1 MRERLSR
8 LRYEQVAWGI
18 AVLTGVA
25 LSASRLVGV
34 HGPESA
40 LALGVVLPPL
50 AGALGARAFLN
61 TRRSK
66 ERRLETALG
75 QATLGALVLWALPVL
90 ILALNQLRV
99 RNCAPVEGLAF
110 MVLGP
115 GLGTLLA
122 ALAGVA
128 AGMWVGRPKLATT
141 LAALAPLASYGVGFW
156 SFWSTPA
163 IFVYDHFAGW
173 FPGTLYD
180 EDIGLP
186 MSLVTFRLVTVA
198 WGLALLNAVHAF
210 RLHDTG
216 TRRRLP
222 RPLPL
227 TMAIL
232 WAGAAAV
239 AHRAGPQL
247 GHRTTVAAIDEAL
260 GLKAHGDRCV
270 VHAPRELSP
279 REVQR
284 LVDDCD
290 FRVARAEE
298 ALEVRQR
305 EPLHA
310 YFYRSAQEKQ
320 RWMGAG
326 RTFIAKPWRAE
337 VHLQL
342 RDWPHSVL
350 AHEVVHVVAGN
361 AARGPFHVAASAG
374 GLWPN
379 PGLVEGIAVA
389 IEWPERDGMNPHQYA
404 SAMKTLGELPG
415 VADFMSLGFL
425 RLPAPKAYTSAGS
438 FVRWL
443 LDTRGAAVVREV
455 HRSGSLGSLGAT
467 ADLERQWHTFLDTVR
482 MPPGAQELARVR
494 FARTSIFETTCPHT
508 LARLRGELGADL
520 AAGDDRRV
528 LQTCRALLAIEPA
541 ELSALVTLPGTL
553 ARQGRLAEAEGALA
567 QVEGLPKPLVARAQE
582 RVADAYWLRHQR
594 ERARRMYEA
603 LLRAPQGDDEARARE
618 VKVLAIDAGGP
629 AERLIRELLVGPH
642 GNGVSSPVAVHL
654 AREIERF
661 RPDGL
666 GAYLEARQLI
676 AQDRYDLALPRI
688 ETAIRLGLPTNRIE
702 DEALRME
709 AVSLFATED
718 LRRSEERWRRALER
732 PRLRN
737 AAREWLDRIRFQR
750 QRLQRNGT
758 QGNERPD
765 ED

>member
-1 MRERLSR
+1 MRQRLSR
-8 LRYEQVAWGI
+8 LRYEQIAWGV
-18 AVLTGVA
+18 AALTGLA
-25 LSASRLVGV
+25 LTASRLTGV

-40 LALGVVLPPL
+40 LGLGLVLPPL
-50 AGALGARAFLN
+50 AAALGARTFLAA
-61 TRRSK
+61 RRTG
-66 ERRLETALG
+66 EVRLDAVLG
-75 QATLGALVLWALPVL
+75 QATLGALVLWALPVA

-99 RNCAPVEGLAF
+99 RNCDPAEGLAF

-122 ALAGVA
+122 TLVGVA
-128 AGMWVGRPKLATT
+128 VGAWIDRPRRATAVAT
-141 LAALAPLASYGVGFW
+141 LIPIASYALGLW

-180 EDIGLP
+180 EDVALP
-186 MSLVTFRLVTVA
+186 MALVTFRLVTVA
-198 WGLALLNAVHAF
+198 WGLAVLSAIHAW
-210 RLHDTG
+210 RPQDPSG
-216 TRRRLP
+216 PRWP

-227 TMAIL
+227 TLAIL
-232 WAGAAAV
+232 CAGGAIV

-247 GHRTTVAAIDEAL
+247 GHRTDETAIDEAL
-260 GLKAHGDRCV
+260 GLQARGDRCV
-270 VHAPRELSP
+270 VHAPRELP
-279 REVQR
+279 PETVQR

-290 FRVARAEE
+290 FRVARAE
-298 ALEVRQR
+298 ATLEVRQQQ
-305 EPLHA
+305 PVHA
-310 YFYRSAQEKQ
+310 YFYRSAEEKR

-342 RDWPHSVL
+342 RDWPHPVL
-350 AHEVVHVVAGN
+350 AHEVVHVVASN
-361 AARGPFHVAASAG
+361 AARGPFRVAASAG

-379 PGLVEGIAVA
+379 PGLIEGIAVA

-404 SAMKTLGELPG
+404 RAIKDLGELPQ
-415 VADFMSLGFL
+415 VATFMGLGFL
-425 RLPAPKAYTSAGS
+425 RLPASKAYTSAGS

-455 HRSGSLGSLGAT
+455 HRSGSLRSLGPT
-467 ADLERQWHTFLDTVR
+467 AELEREWLAFLDTVE
-482 MPPGAQELARVR
+482 MPPGAQELARLR
-494 FARTSIFETTCPHT
+494 FARASIFETTCPHT

-528 LQTCRALLAIEPA
+528 LRTCQALLAIEPA
-541 ELSALVTLPGTL
+541 ELNALVTLPGAL
-553 ARQGRLAEAEGALA
+553 ARQGRLAEAEDALA
-567 QVEGLPKPLVARAQE
+567 RLEGVPAPLIARARE
-582 RVADAYWLRHQR
+582 RVADAYWLRHER
-594 ERARRMYEA
+594 ERARRIYEA
-603 LLRAPQGDDEARARE
+603 LLEAPQGDDEARARE
-618 VKVLAIDAGGP
+618 VKALAIAAGGP

-666 GAYLEARQLI
+666 GAYLEARQLM
-676 AQDRYDLALPRI
+676 AQSRYDLALPRV
-688 ETAIRLGLPTNRIE
+688 ETARRRGLPTERIA

-709 AVSLFATED
+709 AVCLFAGGD
-718 LRRSEERWRRALER
+718 LRRSEERWREALAR

-737 AAREWLDRIRFQR
+737 TAREWLDRVRFHEQR
-750 QRLQRNGT
+750 SREEPRT
-758 QGNERPD
+758 QVPD
-765 ED
+765 DEP